1 MPGKPYQSKL
11 EPFYELIRSMRL
23 ARKTWLEI
31 AEEITRQGCKTAPD
45 GVHHYFKRRIV
56 RKNPL
61 GFPDETPLPVV
72 EVAQPHPPVV
82 DSNRDVTWT
91 TYDPDQPLVLKKKK
105 ENENS

>member
-11 EPFYELIRSMRL
+11 EPYYELIRSMRL

-61 GFPDETPLPVV
+61 GFPEETPSKPVPVAPPPVV
-72 EVAQPHPPVV
+72 E
-82 DSNRDVTWT
+82 SNRDVTWT